1 MGNVLEWF
9 RDFRDYV
16 RQVWQAEWLP
26 LSRAEA
32 IGWMLF
38 FAFFLWYAI
47 GKEGGDFCCWTPAT
61 W

>member
-16 RQVWQAEWLP
+16 RRVWQAEWLP

-32 IGWMLF
+32 IG
-38 FAFFLWYAI
+38 
-47 GKEGGDFCCWTPAT
+47 
-61 W
+61 